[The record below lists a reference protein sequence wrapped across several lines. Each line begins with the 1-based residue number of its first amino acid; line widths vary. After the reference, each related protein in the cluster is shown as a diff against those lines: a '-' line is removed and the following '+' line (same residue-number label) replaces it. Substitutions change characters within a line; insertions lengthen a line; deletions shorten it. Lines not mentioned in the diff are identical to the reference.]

1 MGFDDRDGTASPY
14 SGGGAGATSG
24 TPDVELTFEDVEK
37 IGRDTAALAGTADSA
52 RTAVAGTKG
61 DPGYF
66 GQYPMAQQVFAQH
79 QAVASVFEETL
90 GSVSTDIDDF
100 GHTIIQAVHQHAQ
113 TDDEVLGSL
122 TTVASTLKGGNP
134 LRDTFDHARNQAGY
148 DLLDVQLDGEEQQ
161 QLGQAHPAVE
171 PAIDALGAETV
182 TDVGDSPTIAFD
194 PSGPR

>member
-14 SGGGAGATSG
+14 AGGGAGVTPG
-24 TPDVELTFEDVEK
+24 TGIELTFEDVEK
-37 IGRDTAALAGTADSA
+37 IGRDTAALSGTADAA
-52 RTAVAGTKG
+52 RTAVAGAKG

-66 GQYPMAQQVFAQH
+66 GQYPLAQQVFAQH
-79 QAVASVFEETL
+79 QAVAGVFEQTL

-113 TDDEVLGSL
+113 TDDEVLTSL
-122 TTVASTLKGGNP
+122 TTVAATLKGNP

-148 DLLDVQLDGEEQQ
+148 DLVDVELDGEEQE
-161 QLGQAHPAVE
+161 QLGQDHPAVE
-171 PAIDALGAETV
+171 PAIEALG
-182 TDVGDSPTIAFD
+182 TDADTTAPAISSFD

>member
-14 SGGGAGATSG
+14 AGGGAGATPG

-37 IGRDTAALAGTADSA
+37 IGRDTAALASTADSA

-66 GQYPMAQQVFAQH
+66 GQYPMAQQLFAQH
-79 QAVASVFEETL
+79 LAVASVFEETL

-113 TDDEVLGSL
+113 TDDEVLVSL
-122 TTVASTLKGGNP
+122 TTVASTLTGNP
-134 LRDTFDHARNQAGY
+134 LQDTFDQARNRAGY
-148 DLLDVQLDGEEQQ
+148 DLLDVELDGDEQQ
-161 QLGQAHPAVE
+161 QIEQDHPAVE
-171 PAIDALGAETV
+171 PAIDALGSETDTGAPAV
-182 TDVGDSPTIAFD
+182 SSFD